1 MLCLQSYGVPR
12 VGFSLMGSL
21 PSVRKFLR
29 LPARAINP
37 YFMEK
42 AIEEKFLCLTRG
54 YPAKQE
60 ESFEHNMVSY

>member
-1 MLCLQSYGVPR
+1 
-12 VGFSLMGSL
+12 MGSL
-21 PSVRKFLR
+21 PSLRKFLG

-54 YPAKQE
+54 YTAKQE
-60 ESFEHNMVSY
+60 ESLEHNMVSY

>member
-1 MLCLQSYGVPR
+1 
-12 VGFSLMGSL
+12 MGSL
-21 PSVRKFLR
+21 LSVRNFLR

-54 YPAKQE
+54 YPVKQWG
-60 ESFEHNMVSY
+60 SLEHNIG